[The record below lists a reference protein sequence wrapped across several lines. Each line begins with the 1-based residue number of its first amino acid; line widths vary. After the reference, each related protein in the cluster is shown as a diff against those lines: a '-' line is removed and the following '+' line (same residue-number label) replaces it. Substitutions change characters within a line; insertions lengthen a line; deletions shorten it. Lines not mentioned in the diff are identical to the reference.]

1 MRAPSTE
8 NPNFKW
14 LFRISL
20 HLIVS
25 SFLFHCSNRKHT
37 FIIDNARPSVT
48 FSLSSILFYILC
60 HVDTV
65 DHLSLKFSLLQISL
79 TLFFFL
85 LLHLC
90 LLSVLFVR
98 SLSLWRGFS
107 ALSHQLCLS
116 CHPHPGTL
124 IPVLGSNCLSS
135 LQHRLSPEL
144 DDPAPHTQTTASWV
158 SQTQLCE
165 TWAHCI
171 LLPARCDFFYISYL
185 S

>member
-1 MRAPSTE
+1 M
-8 NPNFKW
+8 W

-48 FSLSSILFYILC
+48 FAVSSILFYILC

-98 SLSLWRGFS
+98 SLSLRCGFS
-107 ALSHQLCLS
+107 ALSHQLAFLAIL
-116 CHPHPGTL
+116 T
-124 IPVLGSNCLSS
+124 
-135 LQHRLSPEL
+135 
-144 DDPAPHTQTTASWV
+144 PAP
-158 SQTQLCE
+158 L
-165 TWAHCI
+165 
-171 LLPARCDFFYISYL
+171 FL
-185 S
+185 SLALTVFHLSNTDSPQS